1 MTSRREPLVWSTPH
15 FLPSPY
21 QRTRNLAKRRCI
33 CDGNAVFRTEPELP
47 PSTARTLKGPRRLAR
62 RSARRSPS
70 PRWQFLRGFLKNPV
84 MVGSIIPSSRILIE
98 KMLSKV
104 DWENTRLFV
113 EYGPG
118 VGTFTRP
125 ILEQLGPDAT
135 LLTIDTNA
143 DFTRYLRESI
153 EDPRLVPV
161 TGSAADV
168 EKILADRGLP
178 KADYVL
184 SGLPFST
191 LPPGVG
197 EAIAGATSQV
207 VRPGGAFLV
216 YQFSPKVLDFI
227 RPHFDK
233 IDRGFEWINVPP
245 ATLFWAWKKNGEAL
259 D

>member
-1 MTSRREPLVWSTPH
+1 
-15 FLPSPY
+15 
-21 QRTRNLAKRRCI
+21 
-33 CDGNAVFRTEPELP
+33 
-47 PSTARTLKGPRRLAR
+47 
-62 RSARRSPS
+62 
-70 PRWQFLRGFLKNPV
+70 

-104 DWENTRLFV
+104 DWENTKVFV

-125 ILEQLGPDAT
+125 ILDQLGPDAT
-135 LLTIDTNA
+135 LVTIDTNA
-143 DFTRYLRESI
+143 DFTRFLRESI
-153 EDPRLVPV
+153 DDERLVPV

-178 KADYVL
+178 KADFVL

-197 EAIAGATSQV
+197 EAIAAATSQV

-216 YQFSPKVLDFI
+216 YQFSPKVFDFI
-227 RPHFDK
+227 EPYFDR
-233 IDRGFEWINVPP
+233 IERAFEWINVPP
-245 ATLFWAWKKNGEAL
+245 ARLFWAYNKPA
-259 D
+259 